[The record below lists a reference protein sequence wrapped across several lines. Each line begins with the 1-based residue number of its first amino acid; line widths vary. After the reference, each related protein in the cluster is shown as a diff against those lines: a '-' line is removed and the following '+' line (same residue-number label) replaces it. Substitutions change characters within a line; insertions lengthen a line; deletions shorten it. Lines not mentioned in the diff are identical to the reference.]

1 MADTWYVH
9 FADGFAASDSAAVT
23 DSASVS
29 RFDFWYVEFW
39 VGNSTV
45 TESLALTDSA
55 TVHVTYTIGGDSGL
69 LGDEDWT
76 VTDAASVQVLGAP
89 TPVSAS
95 DSGALTDAAALVATI
110 LLSASD
116 SFGMTDSG
124 GGVSGPPGSTGY
136 VNASDAV
143 TLTDLAASP
152 VIASAATEAGH
163 IFYSNVG
170 QIVESYAE

>member
-9 FADGFAASDSAAVT
+9 FADGLAASDSAAVT
-23 DSASVS
+23 DSASVG
-29 RFDFWYVEFW
+29 RFDVWYVEFW
-39 VGNSTV
+39 AGNSTV

-124 GGVSGPPGSTGY
+124 GGVSGPPSETGY
-136 VNASDAV
+136 VNASDSIALV
-143 TLTDLAASP
+143 DLASAP
-152 VIASAATEAGH
+152 NVLFAATEAGH
-163 IFYSNVG
+163 VFYSNIG
-170 QIVESYAE
+170 QNVESYAE